1 MNGCEEISSEF
12 VVSGGNSPEI
22 LEPAEGPLDDV
33 ATFVCPFVEA
43 VESDARRLIRDDGLG
58 TEHRDPSAK
67 LISVVT
73 EIGDERAHWRRE
85 CQYAWPG
92 GDVGVLTWREMECK
106 RSAARIA
113 QRMDLRR
120 ASAA

>member
-1 MNGCEEISSEF
+1 MNGREEISGEF

-22 LEPAEGPLDDV
+22 LDPAEGPFDDV
-33 ATFVCPFVEA
+33 ATFVCPFVEV
-43 VESDARRLIRDDGLG
+43 VEPDARRLIGDDGLG

-73 EIGDERAHWRRE
+73 EIGDECAHRRRE

-92 GDVGVLTWREMECK
+92 GDVGVLTRCEMECK

-120 ASAA
+120 APTA